1 MKKQILNSLPRC
13 DNRGLGKPRVRVI
26 RPGNRASSVKSSKW
40 SREAAKPGGGKW
52 LHSWPGALLEVFV
65 TGPQAIPFLPALKT
79 SRIQRA
85 NTLCFPP
92 RFWWDLAKDSK
103 VSVRDGDSSA
113 FLFVGN
119 LQHVRR
125 NHRSSTWGNVS
136 SLEGL
141 EVAPHSHSLLL
152 PPQARSGMEVRRRLR
167 IENESSASPQ
177 WMRHVGEGLRGHC
190 RASVAMALVW
200 GGCEELQTC
209 FYWWEWNPSKHQP

>member
-136 SLEGL
+136 SLQGL

-152 PPQARSGMEVRRRLR
+152 PPLGTVRDGGEKEAQDRERKFCITSVNETRGRGIKRSLQGICGNGVGLGGL
-167 IENESSASPQ
+167 
-177 WMRHVGEGLRGHC
+177 WGTTDLFLLMRMKSL
-190 RASVAMALVW
+190 
-200 GGCEELQTC
+200 
-209 FYWWEWNPSKHQP
+209 